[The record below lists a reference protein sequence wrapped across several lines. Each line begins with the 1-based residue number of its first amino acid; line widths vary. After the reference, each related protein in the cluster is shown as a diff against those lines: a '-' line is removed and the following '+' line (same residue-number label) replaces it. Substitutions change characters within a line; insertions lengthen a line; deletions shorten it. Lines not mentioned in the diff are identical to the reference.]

1 MEITLFRLSSLWLI
15 PSQPWGPS
23 PLCSFLELYD
33 TMGWSFS
40 WFPGLFS
47 STLLVSSV
55 FLAVFFICKP
65 GFVVFPALQLLEQLC

>member
-1 MEITLFRLSSLWLI
+1 
-15 PSQPWGPS
+15 
-23 PLCSFLELYD
+23 
-33 TMGWSFS
+33 MGWSFS